1 MGGGTKQVQ
10 RNLRHSLFQLLII
23 AVGAEEQKICTKG
36 ALLLRLYSDDG
47 DLGNER
53 LKLLK
58 KGCVCV
64 CDYLSGLSCILSL
77 LPVSRI
83 YPLHF
88 LFFPL
93 F

>member
-1 MGGGTKQVQ
+1 MYSYDEISRWCGGTKQVQ
-10 RNLRHSLFQLLII
+10 RNLLHSLFQLLII

-36 ALLLRLYSDDG
+36 ALLLRPYSDDG

-64 CDYLSGLSCILSL
+64 CVITYL
-77 LPVSRI
+77 P
-83 YPLHF
+83 
-88 LFFPL
+88 
-93 F
+93 